1 VQACQIDMADDCEIS
16 PKDAHEL
23 ANRQAGGLGNLS
35 RQAGG
40 GVQDIHGNNVIENP
54 KIDAT

>member
-23 ANRQAGGLGNLS
+23 ANRQVGGLGNLS
-35 RQAGG
+35 RQAG